1 MLAGNPRAPAAP
13 PRSPAPRPLLRD
25 RAQRP
30 WRLSSSSSCCVTSA
44 YQPPLLWLLLTS
56 SSFAASAGPCVSQ
69 AALQA
74 ILRKRYVC
82 ASLSDSF
89 NPPAYFLLCTTNPS
103 NLKMK
108 FSIVIVRGLDY
119 DAVRRKQ
126 VCTALSLRD
135 IGHSADCS
143 VFVEIIRLRCHSK
156 PSISVKVCRLQK
168 QSAIQPIM
176 RELGTT
182 ETMMGGLQQQ
192 QEWLTRSA
200 GAVCRWPHHHL
211 HHTSPTN
218 VP

>member
-1 MLAGNPRAPAAP
+1 MCAA
-13 PRSPAPRPLLRD
+13 
-25 RAQRP
+25 
-30 WRLSSSSSCCVTSA
+30 
-44 YQPPLLWLLLTS
+44 
-56 SSFAASAGPCVSQ
+56 Q

-89 NPPAYFLLCTTNPS
+89 NPPANFLLCTTNPL

-143 VFVEIIRLRCHSK
+143 VFVEIIRLRCHSN
-156 PSISVKVCRLQK
+156 PSNSVKVCRLQK

-182 ETMMGGLQQQ
+182 ETMMGVLQQQ
-192 QEWLTRSA
+192 QE
-200 GAVCRWPHHHL
+200 
-211 HHTSPTN
+211 
-218 VP
+218 